1 MFKVLIILIIDNAI
15 FPLTILAFAFLWLF
29 LLPEYWWEL
38 MLVTLVFLVW
48 FFSRISRRF
57 EKYN

>member
-1 MFKVLIILIIDNAI
+1 MFKSLISLLIENILM
-15 FPLTILAFAFLWLF
+15 PLTIVAFGLLWLF

>member
-1 MFKVLIILIIDNAI
+1 M
-15 FPLTILAFAFLWLF
+15 PLTIVAFGLLWLF

-38 MLVTLVFLVW
+38 MLVTLIFLVW
-48 FFSRISRRF
+48 FFSRISKRF